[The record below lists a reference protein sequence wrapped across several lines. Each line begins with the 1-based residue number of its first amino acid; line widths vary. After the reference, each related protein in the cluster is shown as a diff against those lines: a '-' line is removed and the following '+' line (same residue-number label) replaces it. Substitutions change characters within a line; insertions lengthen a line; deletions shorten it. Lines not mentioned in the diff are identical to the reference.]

1 MRSKWLL
8 GAIGLLIAVLAIGAI
23 ACGDDEKTAE
33 EIVDEILG
41 ELDDLGVLFLT
52 ASLTEVDGSG
62 ASGEAN
68 LSVNGEGI
76 RVSLVMEGLSEGA
89 HANHLHEGSCDE
101 LGEIHITLDD
111 IVADSAGDGIQTTG
125 NDESPLSHF
134 ETGHYLA
141 VHAEDSETI
150 GAIVTCGDVIGG

>member
-8 GAIGLLIAVLAIGAI
+8 AGMGLLIAVLAIGAI

-33 EIVDEILG
+33 EIVDEILD

-68 LSVNGEGI
+68 LSLNGEGI
-76 RVSLVMEGLSEGA
+76 LVSLAMQGLSEGA
-89 HANHLHEGSCDE
+89 HANHLHDGSCDD

-111 IVADSAGDGIQTTG
+111 IVADSAGDGIKTTAS
-125 NDESPLSHF
+125 DESPLSHF

-141 VHAEDSETI
+141 VHAEDRETI
-150 GAIVTCGDVIGG
+150 GAIVACGDVVSG

>member
-41 ELDDLGVLFLT
+41 ELDDLGVLFLN

-68 LSVNGEGI
+68 LSLNGEGI
-76 RVSLVMEGLSEGA
+76 LVSLVMEGLSEGA
-89 HANHLHEGSCDE
+89 HPNHLHDGSCDE
-101 LGEIHITLDD
+101 LGEIHIALDN
-111 IVADSAGDGIQTTG
+111 IVADDAGDGIQTTG
-125 NDESPLSHF
+125 SDEEPLSHF
-134 ETGHYLA
+134 ETGHALA
-141 VHAEDSETI
+141 VHAED
-150 GAIVTCGDVIGG
+150 GAIVACGDVIGG

>member
-8 GAIGLLIAVLAIGAI
+8 GAIGLLVAVLAIGAI

-33 EIVDEILG
+33 EFFDDILD

-76 RVSLVMEGLSEGA
+76 LVSLAMQGLSEGA
-89 HANHLHEGSCDE
+89 HPNHLHDGGCDD
-101 LGEIHITLDD
+101 LGEIHITLDN
-111 IVADSAGDGIQTTG
+111 IVADDAGDGIQTTG
-125 NDESPLSHF
+125 TDEPPLSHF
-134 ETGHYLA
+134 ETGHALA
-141 VHAEDSETI
+141 VHAED
-150 GAIVTCGDVIGG
+150 GAIVACGDVVSG

>member
-33 EIVDEILG
+33 EIVDDILD

-76 RVSLVMEGLSEGA
+76 LVSLAMQGLSEGA
-89 HANHLHEGSCDE
+89 HANHLHDGGCDD
-101 LGEIHITLDD
+101 LGEIHITLDN
-111 IVADSAGDGIQTTG
+111 IVADDAGDGIQTTG
-125 NDESPLSHF
+125 TDEPPLSHF
-134 ETGHYLA
+134 ETGHALA
-141 VHAEDSETI
+141 VHAED
-150 GAIVTCGDVIGG
+150 GAIVACGDVVSG